1 MLDKYQV
8 AWACVQ
14 GKAHR
19 KTNPPTPCQDSCIHG
34 SLTEQIQVA
43 IVSDGAGS
51 SQNSHLASSFC
62 VKRLY
67 EVCDSR
73 TAMIQQL
80 TEQIKANPGNEEA
93 HRTSWTALSRELFVQ
108 TRTDLLE
115 YGKNNG
121 YEPSGLNCT
130 LILLVNTPAGIFSA
144 HVGDGRAGC
153 YNGKEVRP
161 LIVPFMTFTAGATF
175 FLIKEGWEN
184 VFRANMILDEHIQYF
199 FASTDGCQDFVIDH
213 SAKGPRT
220 GTYDVVLGGEAF
232 YDLNLPYHP
241 FFEGTI
247 KSLREA
253 QDSNERNRRLQQ
265 LIDEGIYR
273 FDGKETVLSS
283 IASPVLDDDKTLI
296 LYFS

>member
-1 MLDKYQV
+1 MLERFQV

-14 GKAHR
+14 GKAH
-19 KTNPPTPCQDSCIHG
+19 KKSQPPTPCQDSCTYG
-34 SLTEQIQVA
+34 NLTDGIQVA

-51 SQNSHLASSFC
+51 SANSHLASSFS

-73 TAMIQQL
+73 TALIQQL
-80 TEQIKANPGNEEA
+80 YEQIRANPGNEDA
-93 HRTSWTALSRELFVQ
+93 HRSSWSNLSKDMFLQ

-121 YEPSGLNCT
+121 YDPSVLNCT
-130 LILLVNTPAGIFSA
+130 LILLLSTPAGIFSA

-175 FLIKEGWEN
+175 FLIKEGWEQ
-184 VFRANMILDEHIQYF
+184 VFRANLVLDERIEYF

-220 GTYDVVLGGEAF
+220 GTYDAILGTEAF

-253 QDSNERNRRLQQ
+253 QDSNERNRRLQE

-273 FDGKETVLSS
+273 LEGKETVLSS
-283 IASPVLDDDKTLI
+283 IASPLLDDDKTLI

>member
-19 KTNPPTPCQDSCIHG
+19 KTNPPTPCQDSCAYG
-34 SLTEQIQVA
+34 NLTEQIQVA

-51 SQNSHLASSFC
+51 SANSHLASSFC

-73 TAMIQQL
+73 TALLQKIIDSCK
-80 TEQIKANPGNEEA
+80 TDSGKEEA
-93 HRTSWTALSRELFVQ
+93 IRQEWNNLSKELFSQ
-108 TRTDLLE
+108 TRADLLE
-115 YGKNNG
+115 YATNNG
-121 YEPSGLNCT
+121 YQQAGLHCT
-130 LILLVNTPAGIFSA
+130 LILVVNTPVGIFSA
-144 HVGDGRAGC
+144 NVGDGRAGC
-153 YNGKEVRP
+153 FNGKEVKP
-161 LIVPFMTFTAGATF
+161 LMVPFMTFTAGATY

-184 VFRANMILDEHIQYF
+184 VFRSQLLLEEQIDYF
-199 FASTDGCQDFVIDH
+199 FASTDGCQDFIIDQ
-213 SAKGPRT
+213 SGKGPKT
-220 GTYDVVLGGEAF
+220 GIYDSILGGEAF

-253 QDSNERNRRLQQ
+253 GDSNARNERLQR
-265 LIDEGIYR
+265 LIDEGIYCL
-273 FDGKETVLSS
+273 DGKETVLPS
-283 IASPVLDDDKTLI
+283 IASPLLDDDKTLV
-296 LYFS
+296 LYYR